1 MRPFFPGREPG
12 RPVFVAHRGASD
24 RALEN
29 SPAAFALAVSDGA
42 DMIEFDVRLSADG
55 VPVVFHDDRTG
66 RTAKENLAVARTP
79 AARLRAVR
87 LKNGEKLP
95 FLADV
100 LEIVGGNVPVNIE
113 SKAPGGIAAA
123 AKALSKAGYGGEL
136 LLSSGLRDECL
147 AARDLLPGIPCG
159 LVTRRPSAS
168 DLAFC
173 LRHGLSS
180 IHPSRRLLTVAA
192 PPEGRGVR
200 HPVPAVHGRRPGGGV
215 RADRRRRRRRLLQP
229 RPDVARSVAPALS
242 TPFHAV
248 RRTSPEEEGRSDGK
262 AQPCRFIARRAT
274 NGAPPSEATQLTAPA
289 RR

>member
-29 SPAAFALAVSDGA
+29 SPAAFYLAVSDGA

-66 RTAKENLAVARTP
+66 RTAKGNLAVARTP

-87 LKNGEKLP
+87 LKNGETLP
-95 FLADV
+95 LLADV
-100 LEIVGGNVPVNIE
+100 LEIVGGKVPVNIE
-113 SKAPGGIAAA
+113 SKAPGAIAAA
-123 AKALSKAGYGGEL
+123 AKALSKTGYGGEL
-136 LLSSGLRDECL
+136 LLSSGRRGECL

-180 IHPSRRLLTVAA
+180 IHPSRRLLTVLRLRNVAA
-192 PPEGRGVR
+192 SSIPCLPYTV
-200 HPVPAVHGRRPGGGV
+200 
-215 RADRRRRRRRLLQP
+215 D
-229 RPDVARSVAPALS
+229 D
-242 TPFHAV
+242 
-248 RRTSPEEEGRSDGK
+248 PEEAFALIAAGAAGVFSNR
-262 AQPCRFIARRAT
+262 AQTLREAWNRR
-274 NGAPPSEATQLTAPA
+274 
-289 RR
+289 

>member
-29 SPAAFALAVSDGA
+29 SPAAFHLAVSDGA

-66 RTAKENLAVARTP
+66 RTAKGNLAVARTP

-100 LEIVGGNVPVNIE
+100 LEIVGGKVPVNIE
-113 SKAPGGIAAA
+113 SKAPGAIAAA
-123 AKALSKAGYGGEL
+123 AKALSSAGYGGEL
-136 LLSSGLRDECL
+136 LLSSGRRGECL

-180 IHPSRRLLTVAA
+180 IHPSRRLLTVLRLRKVAA
-192 PPEGRGVR
+192 SGIPCLPYTVDDPAEAFALIAAGAAGVFSN
-200 HPVPAVHGRRPGGGV
+200 
-215 RADRRRRRRRLLQP
+215 RAQTLREAWRL
-229 RPDVARSVAPALS
+229 R
-242 TPFHAV
+242 
-248 RRTSPEEEGRSDGK
+248 
-262 AQPCRFIARRAT
+262 
-274 NGAPPSEATQLTAPA
+274 
-289 RR
+289 

>member
-29 SPAAFALAVSDGA
+29 SPAAFDLAVSDGA

-66 RTAKENLAVARTP
+66 RTAREKLAVARTP

-87 LKNGEKLP
+87 LKNGERLP

-100 LEIVGGNVPVNIE
+100 LEIVGGSVPINIE
-113 SKAPGGIAAA
+113 SKAPGAIAAA
-123 AKALSKAGYGGEL
+123 AKALSAAGYGGEL
-136 LLSSGLRDECL
+136 LLSSGLRGECL
-147 AARDLLPGIPCG
+147 AARDLLPRIPCG

-180 IHPSRRLLTVAA
+180 VHPSRRLLTVLRLRKVAA
-192 PPEGRGVR
+192 SGFPLLPYTVDDPGEAFALIAAGAVGVFSNR
-200 HPVPAVHGRRPGGGV
+200 ARTLREEWNRR
-215 RADRRRRRRRLLQP
+215 
-229 RPDVARSVAPALS
+229 
-242 TPFHAV
+242 
-248 RRTSPEEEGRSDGK
+248 
-262 AQPCRFIARRAT
+262 
-274 NGAPPSEATQLTAPA
+274 
-289 RR
+289 

>member
-12 RPVFVAHRGASD
+12 RPIFVAHRGASD

-29 SPAAFALAVSDGA
+29 SPSAFALAVSGGA
-42 DMIEFDVRLSADG
+42 DMIEFDVRLSSDG
-55 VPVVFHDDRTG
+55 VPVVFHDGRTG

-100 LEIVGGNVPVNIE
+100 LEIVGGKVPINIE

-136 LLSSGLRDECL
+136 LLSSGLRGECL
-147 AARDLLPGIPCG
+147 AARDLLPGI
-159 LVTRRPSAS
+159 A
-168 DLAFC
+168 
-173 LRHGLSS
+173 LRTG
-180 IHPSRRLLTVAA
+180 HPPPVGVGPRLLPPPRSLLDPPLPPA
-192 PPEGRGVR
+192 PHRPASPEGRGVG
-200 HPVPAVHGRRPGGGV
+200 HPPPAVHGRRPGGGV

-229 RPDVARSVAPALS
+229 RPDVARVDRARAHFGCALEGGAREA
-242 TPFHAV
+242 AV
-248 RRTSPEEEGRSDGK
+248 R
-262 AQPCRFIARRAT
+262 
-274 NGAPPSEATQLTAPA
+274 
-289 RR
+289 

>member
-1 MRPFFPGREPG
+1 MRPFFPGRELG
-12 RPVFVAHRGASD
+12 RPIFVAHRGASD

-42 DMIEFDVRLSADG
+42 DMIEFDVRLSSDG
-55 VPVVFHDDRTG
+55 GSVVFHDTRTG

-100 LEIVGGNVPVNIE
+100 LEIVGGKVPINIE
-113 SKAPGGIAAA
+113 SKARGGIAAA

-136 LLSSGLRDECL
+136 LLSSGRRDECL

-168 DLAFC
+168 DIAFC

-180 IHPSRRLLTVAA
+180 IHPSRRLLTVLRLRKVSASGIPLLPYTVDDPAEAFALIAA
-192 PPEGRGVR
+192 GAVGVFSNHAQALR
-200 HPVPAVHGRRPGGGV
+200 EAW
-215 RADRRRRRRRLLQP
+215 RL
-229 RPDVARSVAPALS
+229 R
-242 TPFHAV
+242 
-248 RRTSPEEEGRSDGK
+248 
-262 AQPCRFIARRAT
+262 
-274 NGAPPSEATQLTAPA
+274 
-289 RR
+289 

>member
-1 MRPFFPGREPG
+1 MRPFFPGRESG
-12 RPVFVAHRGASD
+12 RPIFVAHRGASD

-29 SPAAFALAVSDGA
+29 SPAAFALAASGGA

-66 RTAKENLAVARTP
+66 RTAKENVAVARTA
-79 AARLRAVR
+79 AARLRTVR

-100 LEIVGGNVPVNIE
+100 LEIVRGSVPINIE

-173 LRHGLSS
+173 LRHGLTS
-180 IHPSRRLLTVAA
+180 IHPYRRLLTVLRLRKLAA
-192 PPEGRGVR
+192 SGIPFLPYTVDDPAEAFALIASGAVGVFSNCAQFIRGMYLR
-200 HPVPAVHGRRPGGGV
+200 
-215 RADRRRRRRRLLQP
+215 QF
-229 RPDVARSVAPALS
+229 PD
-242 TPFHAV
+242 
-248 RRTSPEEEGRSDGK
+248 G
-262 AQPCRFIARRAT
+262 
-274 NGAPPSEATQLTAPA
+274 
-289 RR
+289 

>member
-29 SPAAFALAVSDGA
+29 SPAAFALAVKGSA

-55 VPVVFHDDRTG
+55 VPVVFHDARTG

-79 AARLRAVR
+79 AARLRLVR

-100 LEIVGGNVPVNIE
+100 LEIVRGIVPINIE

-136 LLSSGLRDECL
+136 LLSSALRGECL
-147 AARDLLPGIPCG
+147 IARELLPAMSCG

-168 DLAFC
+168 DIAFC
-173 LRHGLSS
+173 RRHGLSS
-180 IHPSRRLLTVAA
+180 IHPSRRLLTVLRLRKVAA
-192 PPEGRGVR
+192 SGIPLLPYTVDDPAEAFALIAAGAAGVFSNRAQTLREAWRGR
-200 HPVPAVHGRRPGGGV
+200 
-215 RADRRRRRRRLLQP
+215 
-229 RPDVARSVAPALS
+229 
-242 TPFHAV
+242 
-248 RRTSPEEEGRSDGK
+248 
-262 AQPCRFIARRAT
+262 
-274 NGAPPSEATQLTAPA
+274 
-289 RR
+289 